1 MGLLKF
7 LGYIFFFLIGL
18 FLLHVCLLKFV
29 LDLEKGL
36 VWYGAVC
43 AAPSSAGSGAADEP
57 GAKANQGLTGP
68 AGRCAADWPVFERG
82 ACFTV
87 QCWSG

>member
-1 MGLLKF
+1 MGYSKF
-7 LGYIFFFLIGL
+7 WDIVFYRVVVLR
-18 FLLHVCLLKFV
+18 VCLLKFV

-43 AAPSSAGSGAADEP
+43 AAPSSAGSGATDEP

-68 AGRCAADWPVFERG
+68 VGRCSGDWPVQGG
-82 ACFTV
+82 AF
-87 QCWSG
+87 